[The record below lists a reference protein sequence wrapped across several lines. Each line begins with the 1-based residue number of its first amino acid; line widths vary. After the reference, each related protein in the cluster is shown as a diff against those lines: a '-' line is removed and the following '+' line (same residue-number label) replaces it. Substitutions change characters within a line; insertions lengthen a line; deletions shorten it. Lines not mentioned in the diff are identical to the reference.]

1 MEDELIVVEK
11 LNPVELFQNDGGMES
26 VLTDIETKALA
37 VVTSVETERGRKE
50 IASLANRVARSKTLI
65 DNIGKL
71 MVADW
76 KAKAKKVDA
85 GRKRARDFLDTLKK
99 TVRAPLTEWEA
110 IEAKRKAEEEER
122 EQAKVRVR
130 VEELQSYGAI
140 VSLFDTAAFTDA
152 EYEERLSEA
161 KAAYRGEQDRLA
173 AEEAARKAEAERL
186 EKIRVSQEGEAA
198 RLKAIQDE
206 QNRIL
211 AEERAKIEAERSALE
226 AEKKAEQERR
236 DREEFER
243 QAKVNAEQ
251 EAKAEAQEAKDR
263 AEAEKKEKVRQEAL
277 RPDKEQLQDFAS
289 MLYSITGPELKDE
302 MAIEIASDA
311 LSIIH
316 EVAAM
321 IGKRLR
327 DI

>member
-37 VVTSVETERGRKE
+37 VVTSVETEKGRKE

-140 VSLFDTAAFTDA
+140 VSLFDIAAFTDA

-161 KAAYRGEQDRLA
+161 KRAGDRLA